1 MSFDLVPLGSLAAF
15 INGDRGE
22 NYPKPSDYI
31 AEGIPF
37 LSATDIDEGK
47 IAWNEAKKIS
57 PGSYSKLRSGQVRRG
72 DILFCLR
79 GSLGKFGY
87 VENDLEGAI
96 ASSLVILRAGSESVA
111 RYLRFFLGSA
121 DAQSEIKS
129 LDNGSVQGNISAA
142 ALKGLL
148 VPSPPEHIRASIT
161 TVLESLDGRI
171 DNNRRINQTLEAMAQ
186 AIFKSWFVDFD
197 PVKAKIAAI
206 EQGQDPL
213 RAAMR
218 AISGKTDAELD
229 QMPREHHDQLAATAA
244 LFPDAM
250 EESELGEI
258 PEGWR
263 PTPIRDVAGVVKGKS
278 YSSKDLVDNDQAA
291 LVTLKS
297 FERGGGFRMDGFKP
311 YVGPYKPEQVVLPG
325 DLIVAYTDVTQ
336 AAELIGKPAVVV
348 GVNHFK
354 TLVAS
359 LDVGIVRPLNERV
372 SRQFLYGLF
381 MTDAFQ
387 SHSFAHTSGTT
398 VLHLAKEA
406 VPSYL
411 FACPDEQLVGFF
423 SEAAEAMA
431 MEKQRLLD
439 QNRSL
444 ATLRDTLL
452 PKLLSGELSVA
463 DLEVPA

>member
-1 MSFDLVPLGSLAAF
+1 MRP
-15 INGDRGE
+15 N
-22 NYPKPSDYI
+22 
-31 AEGIPF
+31 
-37 LSATDIDEGK
+37 
-47 IAWNEAKKIS
+47 
-57 PGSYSKLRSGQVRRG
+57 YSKLEDVAEVIDSLHKTPRYSDTGYSMVRCTDVKYGRLSLKDTFKVDEG
-72 DILFCLR
+72 VFQEFSRRYKPKQNDIVITRVGSYGNTALVEDTNFCLGQNTAAIIPKINPR
-79 GSLGKFGY
+79 FLYFALNSAHIKKQIEFAVVGSTQKTLSLKAI
-87 VENDLEGAI
+87 NNLEIPRFEPLIEDKISEI
-96 ASSLVILRAGSESVA
+96 ASS
-111 RYLRFFLGSA
+111 
-121 DAQSEIKS
+121 
-129 LDNGSVQGNISAA
+129 
-142 ALKGLL
+142 
-148 VPSPPEHIRASIT
+148 
-161 TVLESLDGRI
+161 I
-171 DNNRRINQTLEAMAQ
+171 DDKIDLNRRINQTLEATAQ

-229 QMPREHHDQLAATAA
+229 QMPREQHDQLAATAA

-258 PEGWR
+258 PKGWT
-263 PTPIRDVAGVVKGKS
+263 PTPIRDVAEVVKGKS

-348 GVNHFK
+348 GVDHFK

-359 LDVGIVRPLNERV
+359 LDVGIIRPLNKRV

-387 SHSFAHTSGTT
+387 SHTFAHTSGTT
-398 VLHLAKEA
+398 VLHLSKEG
-406 VPSYL
+406 VPSYS
-411 FACPDEQLVGFF
+411 FACPDERLVSFF
-423 SEAAEAMA
+423 SETAEAMA
-431 MEKQRLLD
+431 MEKQRLID

-444 ATLRDTLL
+444 ATLRDALL
-452 PKLLSGELSVA
+452 PKLLSGELSVENLPVEA
-463 DLEVPA
+463 AH